1 LEVLAAKDTDP
12 SHVQA
17 RESAVEQARLRNEQ
31 EYQNALRTYGEE
43 EAERQKMSG
52 LRRILEGGIRRI
64 PRP

>member
-1 LEVLAAKDTDP
+1 
-12 SHVQA
+12 VQA
-17 RESAVEQARLRNEQ
+17 REFAVEQARLRNEQ